1 MKIPLSVPIPNY
13 LRDHCYEGRVVL
25 PAAEALQILAGS
37 LPEDLRRCNPLL
49 QEAGEFSRLLPLDP
63 EADTL
68 NVFHEIALSF
78 DGHRQSRLT
87 TLHSGRQTRL
97 NRRMTHI
104 SVVFS
109 AIDPAAEGGENKA
122 AEGSGEASPIQS
134 AGMRDEDRGCGA
146 DLAHDKA
153 SGLKEP
159 VFTFPCE
166 RLYTDLVPF
175 GPAYHNVVAEIGL
188 TKTGAVTIVS
198 GGDHPEAMGL
208 LGSPFPFDAA
218 MHVACAW
225 GQRFR
230 NIVAFPIGFE
240 RREILLPTS
249 AYDTYLCCVYP
260 LPEKKDV
267 LHFNVCLYNEA
278 HRPVEIILGLK
289 MRDISGGRLNP
300 PAWVR
305 KGV

>member
-13 LRDHCYEGRVVL
+13 LRDHHYEGRVVL
-25 PAAEALQILAGS
+25 PAAEALQILSGS
-37 LPEDLRRCNPLL
+37 LPEDLPHCNPLL

-78 DGHRQSRLT
+78 DGRRQSRLT

-97 NRRMTHI
+97 NRRMTHVT
-104 SVVFS
+104 VVFS
-109 AIDPAAEGGENKA
+109 AIEPVAKGRENGT
-122 AEGSGEASPIQS
+122 AEGSGEASPAQS
-134 AGMRDEDRGCGA
+134 AAMRDEDLGCGA
-146 DLAHDKA
+146 DPAHDKA

-188 TKTGAVTIVS
+188 TKTEAVTIVS
-198 GGDHPEAMGL
+198 GGDHSEAMGL

-225 GQRFR
+225 GQRYR
-230 NIVAFPIGFE
+230 NVVAFPIGFE

-249 AYDTYLCCVYP
+249 AYGAYLCRVFP
-260 LPEKKDV
+260 LPEKRDI

-278 HRPVEIILGLK
+278 HRPAEIILGLK
-289 MRDISGGRLNP
+289 MRDISGGRLKP
-300 PAWVR
+300 PVWVR

>member
-37 LPEDLRRCNPLL
+37 LPGDLPHCNPLL
-49 QEAGEFSRLLPLDP
+49 QETGEFTRLLPLDP
-63 EADTL
+63 KADTL
-68 NVFHEIALSF
+68 NVFHEIVLSAE
-78 DGHRQSRLT
+78 GRSQSRLT
-87 TLHSGRQTRL
+87 TLHSGRQTRM
-97 NRRMTHI
+97 NRRMTHV

-109 AIDPAAEGGENKA
+109 AIDPGEKGSEHGNVG
-122 AEGSGEASPIQS
+122 GSGEIGPAQS
-134 AGMRDEDRGCGA
+134 AGMRDENLGCGV
-146 DLAHDKA
+146 DPAHNKE
-153 SGLKEP
+153 SGLEEP

-198 GGDHPEAMGL
+198 GGDHPEAMGP

-225 GQRFR
+225 GQRYR
-230 NIVAFPIGFE
+230 NVVAFPVGFD

-249 AYDTYLCCVYP
+249 AYDTYLCRVFP
-260 LPEKKDV
+260 LLQERDV
-267 LHFNVCLYNEA
+267 LHFNVCLYNET
-278 HRPVEIILGLK
+278 HRPMEIILGLK
-289 MRDISGGRLNP
+289 MRDISGGRLKP

>member
-1 MKIPLSVPIPNY
+1 MKIPLSIPIPDY

-37 LPEDLRRCNPLL
+37 LPGNLPCNPLL

-63 EADTL
+63 EADVL
-68 NVFHEIALSF
+68 NVFHEIAPSPEGRRLS
-78 DGHRQSRLT
+78 HLT
-87 TLHSGRQTRL
+87 TLHSGRHTQL

-109 AIDPAAEGGENKA
+109 EIDFGDKGSEQGIVDD
-122 AEGSGEASPIQS
+122 SGEAGP
-134 AGMRDEDRGCGA
+134 AKFVGMDDYARCGA
-146 DLAHDKA
+146 NPAHDKA

-175 GPAYHNVVAEIGL
+175 GPAYHNAVAEIGL

-198 GGDHPEAMGL
+198 GGDHPEAIGP

-218 MHVACAW
+218 MHLACAW
-225 GQRFR
+225 GQRYR
-230 NIVAFPIGFE
+230 NVVAFPVGFE

-249 AYDTYLCCVYP
+249 AYDRYLCRVFP
-260 LPEKKDV
+260 LPEEGDV
-267 LHFNVCLYNEA
+267 LRFNVCLYNEA
-278 HRPVEIILGLK
+278 HRPVEIIMGLK